1 MCGTIAVHLAE
12 ELKDAAYMLPRAMI
26 SSALIN
32 YATALTMIISL
43 VSAIDP
49 DILDDILA
57 TTTGQPWVSPSS
69 NSRTLCNVGAA
80 NHSRRRLLLSGR

>member
-1 MCGTIAVHLAE
+1 MAQTLVSGCKELPHDVASIANSISIAVHLAE

-49 DILDDILA
+49 DMLEDILA
-57 TTTGQPWVSPSS
+57 TTTGQPWVSPQF
-69 NSRTLCNVGAA
+69 V
-80 NHSRRRLLLSGR
+80 